1 MGAFFS
7 KMKDHPYFVSPR
19 TSFSD
24 SPNIVATLKGS
35 GDGKSMILNGHID
48 VVPKGCESVG
58 TSSL

>member
-24 SPNIVATLKGS
+24 SPNIVATLKKWRREIY
-35 GDGKSMILNGHID
+35 DI
-48 VVPKGCESVG
+48 EWAY
-58 TSSL
+58 

>member
-1 MGAFFS
+1 MGALLS

-48 VVPKGCESVG
+48 VVPEGM
-58 TSSL
+58 